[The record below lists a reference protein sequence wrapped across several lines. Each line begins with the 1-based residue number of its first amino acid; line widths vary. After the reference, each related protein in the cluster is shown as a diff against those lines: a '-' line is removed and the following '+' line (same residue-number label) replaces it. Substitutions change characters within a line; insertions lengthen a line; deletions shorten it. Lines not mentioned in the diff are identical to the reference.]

1 MHVPAGLCVSVHVV
15 ESEGTARR
23 YWMPFESGIPLPTV
37 RTTFPLESWPAPPA
51 IVLHGF
57 TAGSSAVLYSQSSPG
72 SLVSAA
78 LLTSLSPTWGF
89 EVFTTP
95 KPQRYMSR
103 REQSPPSSGT
113 RKVGI
118 VKPGASQ
125 HWLRRQ
131 PTVGSPGVLPHPGM
145 PAQIASALPHAIQAP

>member
-37 RTTFPLESWPAPPA
+37 RTTFPLESWPSPHA

-72 SLVSAA
+72 LLLSAA
-78 LLTSLSPTWGF
+78 LLTAWSPSGGSG
-89 EVFTTP
+89 VFATP
-95 KPQRYMSR
+95 KLQGYMSR
-103 REQSPPSSGT
+103 R
-113 RKVGI
+113 
-118 VKPGASQ
+118 
-125 HWLRRQ
+125 H
-131 PTVGSPGVLPHPGM
+131 
-145 PAQIASALPHAIQAP
+145 